1 MLIFGLNL
9 SSREKQQEVLQLDWA
24 KAFLNVPAP
33 QVVTVR
39 GVNVKKQTRSAIV
52 AVIIAIAARI
62 NKQDLPIYP
71 QLGGWY
77 QICPMLF
84 YRVGSHK

>member
-1 MLIFGLNL
+1 M
-9 SSREKQQEVLQLDWA
+9 DWA

-33 QVVTVR
+33 QVVAVR

-62 NKQDLPIYP
+62 NKQDLPHFPIY
-71 QLGGWY
+71 
-77 QICPMLF
+77 
-84 YRVGSHK
+84 